1 MPQVMQVM
9 DDSWM
14 TMTQCLGYITHD
26 DFGDLGIPTLSNPQ
40 TAIDREKN
48 NLIWVWYFSPKN
60 ESVMW

>member
-1 MPQVMQVM
+1 M
-9 DDSWM
+9 DDHDSVFR
-14 TMTQCLGYITHD
+14 LTHD

>member
-1 MPQVMQVM
+1 MQVM

-40 TAIDREKN
+40 TAIDREKT
-48 NLIWVWYFSPKN
+48 IWFEYGIFPQKMKV
-60 ESVMW
+60 